1 MATRSKATARK
12 RDPQESMGEVIR
24 LPDGASA
31 AREGEALALRDAKGR
46 LLVRYENGRAE
57 IAAPDGDLVL
67 AAPAGRV
74 VLKSALDV
82 EVHAERD
89 IVQHATRRLSI
100 QTGAPDGAP
109 DVTIEPG
116 QTKVVVKN
124 LEVQAQASRV
134 VTGKATVL
142 AQEIVTT
149 AKRVAHNVERYE
161 VTATRIV
168 ETAKDAFFDVADL
181 VQSRIGRARTLVKGA
196 YTLHAKRA
204 IVASKEETKVDG
216 KKVLLG

>member
-1 MATRSKATARK
+1 MAKATARK
-12 RDPQESMGEVIR
+12 RESIGEVIH
-24 LPDGASA
+24 LPDGAMA
-31 AREGEALALRDAKGR
+31 AREGNALALRDAGGR

-57 IAAPDGDLVL
+57 IAAPDGDLIL

-82 EVHAERD
+82 EVQAGRD
-89 IVQHATRRLSI
+89 IVQQAARRLSI
-100 QTGAPDGAP
+100 TTGDAEGAPQ
-109 DVTIEPG
+109 VTIEPG
-116 QTKVVVKN
+116 QTEVHAKN
-124 LEVQAQASRV
+124 LEVKAHTSRV

-142 AQEIVTT
+142 AHEIVTT

-181 VQSRIGRARTLVKGA
+181 VQSRFGRARTLVKGA
-196 YTLHAKRA
+196 YSLHAKRT
-204 IVASKEETKVDG
+204 IVVSTEETKVDG

>member
-1 MATRSKATARK
+1 MAKATARK
-12 RDPQESMGEVIR
+12 REISNLAEVIR

-31 AREGEALALRDAKGR
+31 AREGDALALRDGAGR

-57 IAAPDGDLVL
+57 IAAPDGDLIL

-82 EVHAERD
+82 EVQAERD
-89 IVQHATRRLSI
+89 IVHHAARRLSI
-100 QTGAPDGAP
+100 KTGPAEGSPQ
-109 DVTIEPG
+109 VTVEPG
-116 QTKVVVKN
+116 QTHVQTKK
-124 LEVQAQASRV
+124 LEVQAHTSRV
-134 VTGKATVL
+134 VTGKATIL
-142 AQEIVTT
+142 AQEIATT
-149 AKRVAHNVERYE
+149 AKRVAQNVERYE
-161 VTATRIV
+161 ITATRIV

>member
-1 MATRSKATARK
+1 MARATARK
-12 RDPQESMGEVIR
+12 RETVAEVIR

-31 AREGEALALRDAKGR
+31 VREGDALALRDAAGR

-57 IAAPDGDLVL
+57 IAAPDGDLIL
-67 AAPAGRV
+67 AAPSGRV

-82 EVHAERD
+82 EVQAERD

-100 QTGAPDGAP
+100 KTGAADGAP
-109 DVTIEPG
+109 QVTVEPG
-116 QTKVVVKN
+116 QTQVHAKN
-124 LEVQAQASRV
+124 LEVQAHTSRV
-134 VTGKATVL
+134 VTGKATIL
-142 AQEIVTT
+142 AQEIATT